1 MACVVDAS
9 VLDRELNPEQAA
21 AAKKIDGPML
31 ILAGAGSGKT
41 RAITYKIAHLV
52 SQYQVEPRNILA
64 VTFTNKAAREM
75 TARIQKLLDCN
86 MRFPWMGTFHSVCL
100 RLLKKSLAMETVA
113 QAMGGSW
120 YDANFSIYD
129 DDDQKRLLKQILKED
144 LGDDCDAAEI
154 KRVHGAIS
162 RYKNT
167 VLYEHGSA
175 VLQTPEVAMGRAEFA
190 DDERRAGYYA
200 EYQKRLR
207 ESNAMDFDDLLF
219 NTVLLLQKVPSITN
233 QLKQVF
239 QYVVVDEY
247 QDTNDV
253 QYELLKLLINDDKN
267 VTVVGDDDQ
276 SIYGWRGA
284 NIKIIRNF
292 HRDFAPVT
300 IVKLERNYRSTSNIV
315 KGAGSVIAH
324 NVRPLEM
331 EKKVFSKEEAGDPI
345 RVRHM
350 EDDRSEA
357 QQIANCI
364 MAAGSEGYAKT
375 AIFYRTN
382 AQSRVIEKA
391 LNDCRIP
398 SVIFGGTR
406 FWDRKEI
413 KDILAY
419 LRLLANEKDDAAHL
433 RVINTPSRAI
443 GKTTVETVLARV
455 RNGEGTF
462 WQMLV
467 AEANGTGR
475 TAPKLKGFTDLVQS
489 WKDLIAAGETPLPI
503 LAERIISDTG
513 YKDFL
518 RKEDE
523 LTADERIANI
533 DEMVNAIRE
542 FDEEHPDA
550 TLDSFIQDI
559 SLLTDADKKVD
570 DSMGAVT
577 LMTIHMAKGL
587 EFNTVHIAGCDEGI
601 FPLIRE
607 SSMLTASES
616 REQLEEERRLF
627 YVGCTRAEKKLYL
640 YHAERRF
647 FQGTIRPFAPS
658 RFLKELDPSVV
669 EFTPCISGDSLNSF
683 SGGAFPRYNKAPDF
697 VRRAMASSNRGSS
710 GSYSSG
716 GYSSGGSSFGGS
728 YPRQSVPASIRK
740 NDQRIVYRNPIK
752 VAPPVKPAVPSGP
765 RVVYDEYSENPY
777 HPGVRVR
784 HSKYGVGTIIKCYGT
799 GDNARVDVRF
809 NGDNAIRTIILKYAA
824 LQIVG

>member
-1 MACVVDAS
+1 MARVVDAS
-9 VLDRELNPEQAA
+9 VLDSELNPEQAA
-21 AAKKIDGPML
+21 AAKKIEGPML

-52 SQYQVEPRNILA
+52 SYHNVESDRILA

-75 TARIQKLLDCN
+75 TARIQKLLDAPL
-86 MRFPWMGTFHSVCL
+86 RFSWMGTFHSVCL
-100 RLLKKSLAMETVA
+100 RLLKKCLNTS
-113 QAMGGSW
+113 QALQAFGGTW
-120 YDANFSIYD
+120 YDGNFSIYD
-129 DDDQKRLLKQILKED
+129 DDDQKRLLKQILKEN

-167 VLYEHGSA
+167 VLYEFGSA
-175 VLQTPEVAMGRAEFA
+175 VLQTPEVAMAHAEFA
-190 DDERRAGYYA
+190 DEEKRARYYA

-219 NTVLLLQKVPSITN
+219 NTVLMLQKVPGLAD
-233 QLKQVF
+233 QLKRHF
-239 QYVVVDEY
+239 DFVVVDEY

-253 QYELLKLLINDDKN
+253 QYELLKLLINENKN

-324 NVRPLEM
+324 NVRPVEM
-331 EKKVFSKEEAGDPI
+331 QKNVFSKEEAGDPI

-350 EDDRSEA
+350 MDDRSEA
-357 QQIANCI
+357 QQIAENI
-364 MAAGSEGYAKT
+364 SAAGMSNFSKT

-391 LNDCRIP
+391 LNDMRIP

-443 GKTTVETVLARV
+443 GKTTVESILERV
-455 RNGEGTF
+455 RRGEGTF

-467 AEANGTGR
+467 AEANGAGR
-475 TAPKLKGFTDLVQS
+475 GAPKLKGFADMILKWKELV
-489 WKDLIAAGETPLPI
+489 KAGETPLPI
-503 LAERIISDTG
+503 LAETIIADTG
-513 YKDFL
+513 YKEFL
-518 RKEDE
+518 RKDDE

-542 FDEEHPDA
+542 FDEEHPNA
-550 TLDSFIQDI
+550 TLDAFLQDI

-570 DSMGAVT
+570 TSKGAVT

-587 EFNTVHIAGCDEGI
+587 EFNTVHIAGCDEEI
-601 FPLIRE
+601 FPLVRG
-607 SSMLTASES
+607 SSFATDKEM
-616 REQLEEERRLF
+616 REQMEEERRLF

-647 FQGTIRPFAPS
+647 FQGTIRPFLPS

-669 EFTPCISGDSLNSF
+669 EFTPCI
-683 SGGAFPRYNKAPDF
+683 GGMSQGF
-697 VRRAMASSNRGSS
+697 SS
-710 GSYSSG
+710 GAPYPRSG
-716 GYSSGGSSFGGS
+716 QFPGASRFPGGSRGSSFGGGMS
-728 YPRQSVPASIRK
+728 RGTFSKPSVPSSVRK

-752 VAPPVKPAVPSGP
+752 VNNVPKPAVPSGP
-765 RVVYDEYSENPY
+765 RVVYDEFSENPF

-784 HSKYGVGTIIKCYGT
+784 HAKYGIGTIVKCYGT

-809 NGDNAIRTIILKYAA
+809 NSDGTTRTIVLKYAA
-824 LQIVG
+824 LQIIG